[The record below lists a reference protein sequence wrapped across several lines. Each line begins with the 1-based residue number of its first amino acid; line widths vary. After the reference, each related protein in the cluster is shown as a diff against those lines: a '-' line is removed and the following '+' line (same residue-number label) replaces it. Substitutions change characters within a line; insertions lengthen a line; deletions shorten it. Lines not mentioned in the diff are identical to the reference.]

1 VIIRSPGRGRAR
13 CHGPVNL
20 LWLDND
26 DPDGRALAGAAAV
39 LEAARAVDAPYW
51 EGLIVSDLA
60 VRLRHGWD
68 GEPPLMAVANDGRGR
83 VVGVLDVSLP
93 LYDNRHL
100 GFLEVTVDPAARRQG
115 IGRSLFDAGVA
126 RIRADE
132 RSLVLADCVDRP
144 AGVQFLTAMG
154 LQRASVAIHRRL
166 NLLALDWARLDV
178 EDKKAESQAGA
189 YELLRI
195 FGRTPPDMVA
205 EIAAMTESIND
216 APTDDLEV
224 EDEVFSPDRIVAFE
238 DAEAARRHRTY
249 RIVARHRATGE
260 LAGHTVAAV
269 DFERPGSGWQY
280 DTSVVRAHRGH
291 RLGLLLKI
299 AMLRW
304 LAEAEPQLRTLDTF
318 NAASNAHMIRVNE
331 VLGFEIMNTVITWQR
346 RHDSPAADG

>member
-1 VIIRSPGRGRAR
+1 VVPLASFEK
-13 CHGPVNL
+13 L
-20 LWLDND
+20 TWLDND
-26 DPDGRALAGAAAV
+26 DPDGRALAGTAAV
-39 LEAARAVDAPYW
+39 LEAARAVDTPYW
-51 EGLIVSDLA
+51 PGLIVSDLA
-60 VRLRHGWD
+60 IRLRHGWD
-68 GEPPLMAVANDGRGR
+68 GEPPLVAVTHDERGR
-83 VVGVLDVSLP
+83 VVGVLEIHMPV
-93 LYDNRHL
+93 YDNRHL
-100 GFLEVTVDPAARRQG
+100 GFLEVTVDPASRRQG
-115 IGRSLFDAGVA
+115 LGRSLFEAGVS
-126 RIRADE
+126 RIRADG
-132 RSLVLADCVDRP
+132 RTLVLADSVEGS
-144 AGVQFLTAMG
+144 ASVEFLTAMG

-166 NLLALDWARLDV
+166 NLLAVDWARLDV
-178 EDKKAESQAGA
+178 EDKNAESNAGA

-224 EDEVFSPDRIVAFE
+224 EDEVFSPDRIIAFE
-238 DAEAARRHRTY
+238 DGEAARRHRTY

-269 DFERPGSGWQY
+269 DSERPGAGWQY

-331 VLGFEIMNTVITWQR
+331 VLGFSVMSTGITWQR
-346 RHDSPAADG
+346 RLDSAAADE

>member
-1 VIIRSPGRGRAR
+1 ME
-13 CHGPVNL
+13 PVKL

-26 DPDGRALAGAAAV
+26 DPDARALAGAAAV

-51 EGLIVSDLA
+51 SGLIVSDLSI
-60 VRLRHGWD
+60 RLRHGWD
-68 GEPPLMAVANDGRGR
+68 GEPPLVAVAHDGRGR
-83 VVGVLDVSLP
+83 VVGVLEVYLP
-93 LYDNRHL
+93 EYDNKHL

-115 IGRSLFDAGVA
+115 LGRSLFDAGVS
-126 RIRADE
+126 RIQANG

-144 AGVQFLTAMG
+144 AGVEFCTAMG

-166 NLLALDWARLDV
+166 DLLALDWARLDV
-178 EDKKAESQAGA
+178 EDKDAESRAGA

-195 FGRTPPDMVA
+195 FGRTPSDMVA
-205 EIAAMTESIND
+205 EIAAITESIND
-216 APTDDLEV
+216 APTDDLDV

-238 DAEAARRHRTY
+238 DGEAARRHRTY

-269 DFERPGSGWQY
+269 DSERPGAGWQY

-304 LAEAEPQLRTLDTF
+304 LAEEEPQLRTLDTF
-318 NAASNAHMIRVNE
+318 NAASNVHMIRVNE
-331 VLGFEIMNTVITWQR
+331 ILGFDVMSTVITWQR
-346 RHDSPAADG
+346 RIDPSAADT